1 MEIFLF
7 VVIPSLVVVS
17 VVSVVSIVSVVV
29 ALFLASLLASTSV
42 SAISLVLLATS
53 PLVIVV
59 RTALPVVSFPL
70 LIFFALT
77 LLALRLPLGLP
88 FLLSASPFF

>member
-17 VVSVVSIVSVVV
+17 VVSVVV
-29 ALFLASLLASTSV
+29 ALLLASLLASTSV
-42 SAISLVLLATS
+42 SAISLVLLAAS

-59 RTALPVVSFPL
+59 GTALPVVSFPV
-70 LIFFALT
+70 LIFFTLT

-88 FLLSASPFF
+88 LLLSLAPFF

>member
-7 VVIPSLVVVS
+7 IVIPSLVVVVS
-17 VVSVVSIVSVVV
+17 VVSVVV
-29 ALFLASLLASTSV
+29 ALLLASLLASTSV